1 MTHPHSGADDAI
13 AKALANEV
21 RNQSMAWDFNLLAE
35 SAMDAVLDYEEQI
48 NDEYMR
54 THPNTAVAAVGE
66 SRASLARRIRDIKCP
81 YAGTEGIAF
90 REARDKA
97 ARLVESA

>member
-1 MTHPHSGADDAI
+1 MG
-13 AKALANEV
+13 L
-21 RNQSMAWDFNLLAE
+21 DFNLLAE

-54 THPNTAVAAVGE
+54 AHPHTAPTAVGE
-66 SRASLARRIRDIKCP
+66 SRMSLARRIRDIKCP
-81 YAGTEGIAF
+81 YTGIEGIAF